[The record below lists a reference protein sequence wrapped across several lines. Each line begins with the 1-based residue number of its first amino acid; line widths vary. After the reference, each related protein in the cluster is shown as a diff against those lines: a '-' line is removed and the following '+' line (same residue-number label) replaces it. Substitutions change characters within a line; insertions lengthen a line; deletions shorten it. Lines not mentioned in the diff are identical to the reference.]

1 MPLSSMT
8 GFARSEGEAGEVSW
22 AWELKSVNGKGLDVR
37 CRLPGGYDRL
47 EADAR
52 TQAQKK
58 MARGNVSI
66 NLNITKQATESPLRI
81 NWQVL
86 DQIIAAVPEIAAK
99 CPTATPP
106 GIDGLMALRGVWEAA
121 DDDVDEDRQIEIDK
135 AVRDGFEQALAGLVE
150 NRKDEGARLAAV
162 LTQQV
167 VTINDLR
174 MQAAALASEQTDLIA
189 ERIRSGVARLLES
202 APPLS
207 EDRLAQEAAILL
219 TKGDVTEEL
228 DRLEA
233 HCQAASDLL
242 TDDGAVGRKF
252 DFFCQEFNREANT
265 LCSKAIAPELT
276 RVGLELKVII
286 DQLREQIQNVE

>member
-86 DQIIAAVPEIAAK
+86 DQIIAAVPE
-99 CPTATPP
+99 
-106 GIDGLMALRGVWEAA
+106 
-121 DDDVDEDRQIEIDK
+121 
-135 AVRDGFEQALAGLVE
+135 
-150 NRKDEGARLAAV
+150 
-162 LTQQV
+162 
-167 VTINDLR
+167 
-174 MQAAALASEQTDLIA
+174 
-189 ERIRSGVARLLES
+189 
-202 APPLS
+202 
-207 EDRLAQEAAILL
+207 
-219 TKGDVTEEL
+219 
-228 DRLEA
+228 
-233 HCQAASDLL
+233 
-242 TDDGAVGRKF
+242 
-252 DFFCQEFNREANT
+252 
-265 LCSKAIAPELT
+265 
-276 RVGLELKVII
+276 
-286 DQLREQIQNVE
+286 